1 MATAS
6 PDLLV
11 TNYFGESTTFYRN
24 LGHGFFADHSAAVG
38 LAAPTRGLLG
48 FGISFLDVNQRR
60 LARRPD
66 APMATCSTLGH
77 ASPGRCRSSS
87 CWADPRG
94 GLTDV
99 SAGAGAP
106 FGRLHL
112 GRGLAVG
119 DLDND
124 GRLDALI
131 VAQNEPLVYLHNET
145 SPTGH
150 FVRFQL
156 EGTRSNRDAIGAR
169 SHGHLRGRKLV
180 AQRVGGSSY
189 LSISGSPNSLRP
201 WQSAPGSMSSRSA
214 GPPGMSIA
222 TPICSRIGNTS
233 FVKGRIL
240 PCCSAS
246 PATERLL
253 VSLEH
258 HWLQPQVELVL
269 LQVPDEHIGDREEEG
284 QAHQA
289 VPEWRVAGH
298 DRADRLLDRWWM
310 MYAASGFWPS
320 VRKTPI
326 CIPPRSQSRMNRA

>member
-1 MATAS
+1 M
-6 PDLLV
+6 PLQL
-11 TNYFGESTTFYRN
+11 
-24 LGHGFFADHSAAVG
+24 
-38 LAAPTRGLLG
+38 LLG
-48 FGISFLDVNQRR
+48 G
-60 LARRPD
+60 P
-66 APMATCSTLGH
+66 T
-77 ASPGRCRSSS
+77 GR
-87 CWADPRG
+87 
-94 GLTDV
+94 LTDV
-99 SAGAGAP
+99 SAGTGAP

-119 DLDND
+119 DMDND

-169 SHGHLRGRKLV
+169 ITVTCADANWSRSALAARATCHLRIPEFTSALE
-180 AQRVGGSSY
+180 
-189 LSISGSPNSLRP
+189 
-201 WQSAPGSMSSRSA
+201 SAPGSMSSRSA

-258 HWLQPQVELVL
+258 HWLQPHVKVVL
-269 LQVPDEHIGDREEEG
+269 FEIAHEHVRDLKEHRQADE
-284 QAHQA
+284 
-289 VPEWRVAGH
+289 
-298 DRADRLLDRWWM
+298 
-310 MYAASGFWPS
+310 
-320 VRKTPI
+320 T
-326 CIPPRSQSRMNRA
+326 IP